1 MRIMRKESCQLL
13 QICSASRSLSPVAD
27 KFASN
32 SFNIVEFH
40 DFAGCDFSYRTE
52 PSGYP
57 ALGPFYPWPSLC
69 LWIKCRIHHQ
79 AIDEHPK
86 MWASNRARVR
96 LVLTYVDCC
105 ECLWW
110 PWKVLFSEWTICWF
124 QFQVENPGQLWG
136 PQNLVFCTKFHIVPL
151 IFQVPGGHEQALLP
165 EFPHTKLCKA
175 AMNGP
180 LPLSLLVSLDDI
192 NPTVSPL
199 LALVFYCR
207 VFIWR
212 YWDKGWWNP
221 QNQPKAK
228 VKLPFRLCSSCWL
241 SP

>member
-1 MRIMRKESCQLL
+1 MTLQVVTSVIEPNQVGIRLWVPSTHGPAFVCESNVGFTTRQLTNTQRCEPQTVPEFGWCWHTL
-13 QICSASRSLSPVAD
+13 TAVNVCDGPGRCS
-27 KFASN
+27 F
-32 SFNIVEFH
+32 
-40 DFAGCDFSYRTE
+40 
-52 PSGYP
+52 
-57 ALGPFYPWPSLC
+57 
-69 LWIKCRIHHQ
+69 Q
-79 AIDEHPK
+79 
-86 MWASNRARVR
+86 
-96 LVLTYVDCC
+96 
-105 ECLWW
+105 
-110 PWKVLFSEWTICWF
+110 WTICWF

-228 VKLPFRLCSSCWL
+228 VKLPFHLCSSCWL